1 MFDINI
7 SNNMGYI
14 QLSINFLNSVKGVS
28 TIGIESV
35 RYTERLKSVDPEVL
49 DTELNTDSKRLAFWM
64 NIYNANVQML
74 LRQNPELYKRKRS
87 FFSKKTMW
95 VAGEKIS
102 LDLIEHGILRRSKFK
117 YSLGYLNNFFSSV
130 FERKFR
136 VNKID
141 YRIHF
146 ALNCG
151 AKSCPAIFA
160 YDSDT
165 INEQMNVAASDYLS
179 NEVYFNVVLNHAEI
193 PALFLWFRND
203 FGGKNGIMKV
213 LKQYDIIPKE
223 LDLPLKYKKYD
234 WSLYL
239 NNFK

>member
-1 MFDINI
+1 MSHIL
-7 SNNMGYI
+7 
-14 QLSINFLNSVKGVS
+14 LSINFLNSVKGVS
-28 TIGIESV
+28 EIGIESKNFA
-35 RYTERLKSVDPEVL
+35 ESFKSINPEVL
-49 DTELNTDSKRLAFWM
+49 EKELNTDSKRIAFWM
-64 NIYNANVQML
+64 NIYNANVQLM
-74 LRQNPELYKRKRS
+74 LRQNPELYNRKRS
-87 FFSKKTMW
+87 FFSTKKIW

-117 YSLGYLNNFFSSV
+117 YGLGYLDDFFPSV

-141 YRIHF
+141 YRVHF

-179 NEVYFNVVLNHAEI
+179 KEVCYNVVLNHAEI

-203 FGGKNGIMKV
+203 FGGKKGIMKV
-213 LKQYDIIPKE
+213 LKDYNIIPYE
-223 LDLPLKYKKYD
+223 LDPPLKYKKYD